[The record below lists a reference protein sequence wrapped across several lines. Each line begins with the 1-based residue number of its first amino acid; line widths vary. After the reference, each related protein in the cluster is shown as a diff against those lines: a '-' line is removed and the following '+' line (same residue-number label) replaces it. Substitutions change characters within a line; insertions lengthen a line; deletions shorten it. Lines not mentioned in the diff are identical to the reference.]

1 MPETK
6 FKTGYKF
13 FTQISAGPNSFR
25 IMHIIRN
32 KIPRLI
38 RWVIFDASRHENHQY
53 SSILSLF
60 QRVDCGMFLE
70 MPGTSSA
77 MGSQLSHHTSSHGGR
92 SLEMPRRLGMVQ
104 KGRKN
109 EPWRAMRHE
118 SQQFRWLMLAKD
130 SVFEGVYTQEPQ
142 NFKSAK
148 TEGLLQSKFKQCV
161 KGKFNKCCH
170 CNSIPI
176 DIQYINPFPCNHPT
190 RGIQDLLQV
199 SIDQS

>member
-1 MPETK
+1 MLP
-6 FKTGYKF
+6 GMRIINIHQSLAF
-13 FTQISAGPNSFR
+13 FSELTVGCS
-25 IMHIIRN
+25 
-32 KIPRLI
+32 
-38 RWVIFDASRHENHQY
+38 WT
-53 SSILSLF
+53 SL
-60 QRVDCGMFLE
+60 
-70 MPGTSSA
+70 A

-130 SVFEGVYTQEPQ
+130 SVFEGVYTQERQ

-161 KGKFNKCCH
+161 KCKFNKCSH
-170 CNSIPI
+170 CNTIPI
-176 DIQYINPFPCNHPT
+176 DIQYKNPFPCNHPT

-199 SIDQS
+199 SIDQR

>member
-1 MPETK
+1 M
-6 FKTGYKF
+6 
-13 FTQISAGPNSFR
+13 
-25 IMHIIRN
+25 
-32 KIPRLI
+32 
-38 RWVIFDASRHENHQY
+38 IFDASQHENHQY

-109 EPWRAMRHE
+109 EPWRARHE

-130 SVFEGVYTQEPQ
+130 SVFEGVYTQERQ

-161 KGKFNKCCH
+161 NCMFNKYSH

-176 DIQYINPFPCNHPT
+176 DIQYINPFPCNHTPNSWNP
-190 RGIQDLLQV
+190 RSLA
-199 SIDQS
+199 SFY